1 MNRILLDLS
10 NLINS
15 IWNMHI
21 IQIIQLIFNRQAIK

>member
-1 MNRILLDLS
+1 MNRILLS